1 QECGFTLSTLVS
13 TPVMVNC
20 FWVSNSAFAE
30 WWARAG
36 ALIVSSISATVD
48 PITNCL
54 IIAFKSS
61 FLFHDIGDRKHD
73 VRIRPEERRVQ
84 IGERLAV
91 ERPLDLGREYHPD
104 VRFEVAAVIGKCRA
118 VDVAVGLRSYRHRK
132 ANQFGRGVRSQLEM
146 LPRILDRD
154 GDLDAVIRRRTGE

>member
-1 QECGFTLSTLVS
+1 
-13 TPVMVNC
+13 MVNC

-36 ALIVSSISATVD
+36 TLIIISISAAVD

-73 VRIRPEERRVQ
+73 VRIRAEERGVQ

-91 ERPLDLGREYHPD
+91 KRPLDLGGKYHPD
-104 VRFEVAAVIGKCRA
+104 VRFEVAAVIRKCRA
-118 VDVAVGLRSYRHRK
+118 VDVPVGLRRYRHPE
-132 ANQFGRGVRSQLEM
+132 ANQFG
-146 LPRILDRD
+146 
-154 GDLDAVIRRRTGE
+154 

>member
-1 QECGFTLSTLVS
+1 
-13 TPVMVNC
+13 MVNC

-36 ALIVSSISATVD
+36 ALIISSISAAVD

-73 VRIRPEERRVQ
+73 VRIRPEERCVQ

-91 ERPLDLGREYHPD
+91 KRPLDLGREYLPD
-104 VRFEVAAVIGKCRA
+104 VRFQVTAVIGKCRA
-118 VDVAVGLRSYRHRK
+118 VDVAVGLRGYGHRK
-132 ANQFGRGVRSQLEM
+132 ANQSGWPVWSQLLM
-146 LPRILDRD
+146 
-154 GDLDAVIRRRTGE
+154 

>member
-36 ALIVSSISATVD
+36 ALIVSSISAAVHA
-48 PITNCL
+48 ITNCL
-54 IIAFKSS
+54 IIALKSS
-61 FLFHDIGDRKHD
+61 FLFHDVRDRKHD
-73 VRIRPEERRVQ
+73 VWIRPEERGVQ

-91 ERPLDLGREYHPD
+91 KRPLDLGREYHPD
-104 VRFEVAAVIGKCRA
+104 VRFQGTAVIGKCRT
-118 VDVAVGLRSYRHRK
+118 VDVAVGLCGHCNRK
-132 ANQFGRGVRSQLEM
+132 ANQLGGSVRSQLGM
-146 LPRILDRD
+146 L
-154 GDLDAVIRRRTGE
+154 